1 MRVLLIGG
9 GKVGSWLAQ
18 ELVSQGHLVALVEE
32 SEDRA
37 QAVADDVD
45 AVVIHGDGTDV
56 GVLEA
61 ADVHN
66 ADWLLAVTGLDEVNL
81 VSCQLGLTLGAKRVL
96 ARLNAPVNRA
106 TFEALKIPVVG
117 ITDLMVQVISQ
128 EVAVSQLARIAVI
141 GRGQL
146 SLSEYEI
153 PESFTPTR
161 IQDLKL
167 PERSLIVAIQRDD
180 EVTVPKAT
188 TRLLPGDRITAV
200 TTVAQESNLQQVFA
214 INGKNR

>member
-1 MRVLLIGG
+1 MRVLLVGG

-32 SEDRA
+32 GEDRA
-37 QAVADDVD
+37 QAVADDVH

-96 ARLNAPVNRA
+96 ARLNTPLNRA
-106 TFEALKIPVVG
+106 TFEALKIPVIG

-128 EVAVSQLARIAVI
+128 EVALSQLARIAVL

-153 PESFTPTR
+153 PASFTPTR
-161 IQDLKL
+161 IRDLEL

-180 EVTVPKAT
+180 QVTVPKAT

-214 INGKNR
+214 INGQKP

>member
-45 AVVIHGDGTDV
+45 AVVIHGD
-56 GVLEA
+56 
-61 ADVHN
+61 
-66 ADWLLAVTGLDEVNL
+66 DWLLAVTGLDEVNL

-96 ARLNAPVNRA
+96 ARLNAPLNRA
-106 TFEALKIPVVG
+106 TFEALKIPVIG

-153 PESFTPTR
+153 PESFTPSR

-180 EVTVPKAT
+180 QVTVPKAT

-200 TTVAQESNLQQVFA
+200 TTVAQESNLQRVFA
-214 INGKNR
+214 INGKKP

>member
-56 GVLEA
+56 GVLQA

-96 ARLNAPVNRA
+96 ARLNTPLNRA
-106 TFEALKIPVVG
+106 TFEALKIPVIG

-167 PERSLIVAIQRDD
+167 PDRSLIVAIQRDD
-180 EVTVPKAT
+180 QVTVPKAT

-214 INGKNR
+214 INGKKP

>member
-96 ARLNAPVNRA
+96 ARLNTPLNRA
-106 TFEALKIPVVG
+106 TFEALKIPVIG

-167 PERSLIVAIQRDD
+167 PDRSLIVAIQRDD
-180 EVTVPKAT
+180 QVTVPKAT

-214 INGKNR
+214 INRKKP

>member
-37 QAVADDVD
+37 QAVADDVA

-96 ARLNAPVNRA
+96 ARLNAPLNRA
-106 TFEALKIPVVG
+106 TFEALKIPVIG

-128 EVAVSQLARIAVI
+128 EVAVSHLARIAVI

-180 EVTVPKAT
+180 QVTVPKAT

-214 INGKNR
+214 INGEKP

>member
-96 ARLNAPVNRA
+96 ARLNAPLNSA
-106 TFEALKIPVVG
+106 TFEALKIPVIG

-180 EVTVPKAT
+180 QVTVPKAT

-214 INGKNR
+214 TNGRKP

>member
-96 ARLNAPVNRA
+96 ARLNAPLNRA
-106 TFEALKIPVVG
+106 TFEALKIPVIG

-180 EVTVPKAT
+180 QVTVPKAT

-214 INGKNR
+214 INGQKP

>member
-61 ADVHN
+61 ADVHS

-96 ARLNAPVNRA
+96 ARLNAPLNRA
-106 TFEALKIPVVG
+106 TFEALKIPVIG

-128 EVAVSQLARIAVI
+128 EVAVSHLARIAVI

-180 EVTVPKAT
+180 QVTVPKAT

-214 INGKNR
+214 INGEKP

>member
-32 SEDRA
+32 GEDRA

-96 ARLNAPVNRA
+96 ARLNTPLNRA
-106 TFEALKIPVVG
+106 TFEALKIPVIG

-128 EVAVSQLARIAVI
+128 EVALSQLARIAVL

-153 PESFTPTR
+153 PASFTPTR

-180 EVTVPKAT
+180 QVTVPKAT

-214 INGKNR
+214 INGQKP

>member
-56 GVLEA
+56 GVLQA

-96 ARLNAPVNRA
+96 ARLNTPLNRA
-106 TFEALKIPVVG
+106 TFEALKIPVIG

-161 IQDLKL
+161 IQDLTL

-180 EVTVPKAT
+180 QVTVPKAT

-200 TTVAQESNLQQVFA
+200 TTVAQESNLQKVFA
-214 INGKNR
+214 INGKKP

>member
-37 QAVADDVD
+37 QAVADDVA

-96 ARLNAPVNRA
+96 ARLNAPLNSA
-106 TFEALKIPVVG
+106 TFEALKIPVIG

-180 EVTVPKAT
+180 QVTVPKAT

-214 INGKNR
+214 TNGRKP

>member
-96 ARLNAPVNRA
+96 ARLNAPLNRA
-106 TFEALKIPVVG
+106 TFEALKIPVIG

-153 PESFTPTR
+153 PPSFTPTR

-180 EVTVPKAT
+180 QVTVPKAT

-214 INGKNR
+214 INGKKP

>member
-37 QAVADDVD
+37 QAVADDVA

-96 ARLNAPVNRA
+96 ARLNAPLNRA
-106 TFEALKIPVVG
+106 TFEALKIPVIG

-180 EVTVPKAT
+180 QVTVPKAT

-214 INGKNR
+214 INGQKP

>member
-37 QAVADDVD
+37 QAVADDVA

-96 ARLNAPVNRA
+96 ARLNTPLNRA

-180 EVTVPKAT
+180 QVTVPKAT

-200 TTVAQESNLQQVFA
+200 TTVAHESNLQQVFA
-214 INGKNR
+214 INGRKP

>member
-96 ARLNAPVNRA
+96 ARLNAPLNSA
-106 TFEALKIPVVG
+106 TFEALKIPVIG

>member
-18 ELVSQGHLVALVEE
+18 ELVSQGRLVALVEE

-96 ARLNAPVNRA
+96 ARLNAPLNRA
-106 TFEALKIPVVG
+106 TFEALKIPVIG

-161 IQDLKL
+161 IQDLEL
-167 PERSLIVAIQRDD
+167 PQRSLIVAIQRDD
-180 EVTVPKAT
+180 QVTVPKAT

-200 TTVAQESNLQQVFA
+200 TTVAQESNLQKVFA
-214 INGKNR
+214 INGKKP

>member
-32 SEDRA
+32 GEDRA

-96 ARLNAPVNRA
+96 ARLNTPLNRA
-106 TFEALKIPVVG
+106 TFEALKIPVIG

-128 EVAVSQLARIAVI
+128 EVAVSQLARIAVL

-180 EVTVPKAT
+180 QVTVPKAT

-200 TTVAQESNLQQVFA
+200 TTVAQESNLQRVFA
-214 INGKNR
+214 INGQKP

>member
-96 ARLNAPVNRA
+96 ARLNAPLNRA
-106 TFEALKIPVVG
+106 TFEALKIPVIG

-128 EVAVSQLARIAVI
+128 EVAVSHLARIAVI

-180 EVTVPKAT
+180 QVTVPKAT

-214 INGKNR
+214 INGQKP

>member
-96 ARLNAPVNRA
+96 ARLNTPLNRA
-106 TFEALKIPVVG
+106 TFEALKIPVIG

-161 IQDLKL
+161 IQDLTL

-180 EVTVPKAT
+180 QVTVPKAT

-200 TTVAQESNLQQVFA
+200 TTVAQESNLQKVFA
-214 INGKNR
+214 INGKKP